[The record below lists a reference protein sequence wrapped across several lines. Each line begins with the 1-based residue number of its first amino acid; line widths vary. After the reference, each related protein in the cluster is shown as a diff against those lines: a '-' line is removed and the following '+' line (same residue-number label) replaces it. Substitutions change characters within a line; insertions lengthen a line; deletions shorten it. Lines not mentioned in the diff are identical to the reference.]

1 MRKNVKGSKLLAM
14 LLALTLML
22 GMMPSVF
29 ASAEGSIAVTS
40 LTDGEVIENG
50 TNVSLQAEWDFADV
64 ERVDFYANGEK
75 LPGFVTESGERMVWQ
90 SPAAGAYAVKAVT
103 TFVSGETEESEA
115 VTVYV
120 KPADAV
126 AVLYADADL
135 DGWYSNSNPINF
147 WGDMKPVGDSAW
159 GGYSASYTAAAK
171 WFLQYFKSYTLPTDK
186 KYLNLQLYIAGIPED
201 KENVNHL
208 DSKLEYYQANGK
220 GASISAQHNLK
231 NGWNTLSIDISN
243 AAGLEMNKLNFYKS
257 DNATLTADEWK
268 ALTVQANGIYCSDSI
283 YDAAG
288 LAAVP
293 AVPNGKTNVCNELKK
308 YRINFNRPLANNMT
322 EEDLAGSV
330 TIATTNGE
338 VEGLSVVPGADFI
351 DVVIPES
358 SLALNTEYTVAV
370 AADKVIDF
378 YGNSYAGGSFTF
390 TTIANECTNAEPIP
404 SVTYPKNES
413 TVSAD
418 SKLSASVIFSGN
430 VSAVEF
436 VSITDAE
443 TALTGTVVKSGRE
456 YTLIPDDG
464 QLVAGNSY
472 TVKAKATTE
481 GGVFYSD
488 AVTFSVGA
496 STAYSLVGIE
506 NGDNVMIN
514 DNLGKTVYV
523 IDDSAKSRYYDGKEN
538 NFKVKNGK
546 SDGSNGA
553 ENAEAT
559 YVNPEKYA
567 EGIAKVVYYLN
578 GERTAAVT
586 EAPYDTEIDTKKIG
600 ANTLVAEIHDMMG
613 GVTTIERSFNAAYGY
628 VASSY
633 NEDFESDYPVVPET
647 MISKYPDVTFAD
659 ATATTTNDER
669 KQVIDT
675 HNGSKAL
682 GVYSGRGY
690 TYANCA
696 GTKNTNHSNIGLWPE
711 ALDVT
716 AGTSRVFLEFDY
728 SADKFSHN
736 IHYIALED
744 AFKLSK
750 GDNAKYGV
758 IVLPKDLL
766 QGTAKNNF
774 KTTRIGL
781 DIEWDT
787 DDHISWKVYLN
798 GKECYRQSTYI
809 MYDTTI
815 APVKLTPVL
824 AGNQISVWNYI
835 DNIRVAAYTIPD
847 EDVVGV
853 AAEPRSFT
861 ADASAQIT
869 VANKSANP
877 TDILN
882 FVAVYDNESGKLV
895 GATPYEIDL
904 QAETVNEGNY
914 TITVEDGQTAKIF
927 TWFKDGLKPVTLK

>member
-22 GMMPSVF
+22 GMMPCAF
-29 ASAEGSIAVTS
+29 ASASGIAVTS
-40 LTDGEVIENG
+40 IADGEVVEAG
-50 TNVSLQAEWDFADV
+50 TSVSLQAKWDFADV
-64 ERVDFYANGEK
+64 KRVDFYANGDK
-75 LPGFVTESGERMVWQ
+75 IPGFVSSSDECVLWQ
-90 SPAAGAYAVKAVT
+90 SPVAGAYEVKAVA
-103 TFVSGETEESEA
+103 TFVSDTIEESES
-115 VTVYV
+115 VTIYV

-135 DGWYSNSNPINF
+135 DGWYSNSNPVNY

-159 GGYSASYTAAAK
+159 GGYSVSYTAAAK
-171 WFLQYFKSYTLPTDK
+171 WFLQYWKSFTLPTDK
-186 KYLNLQLYIAGIPED
+186 KYLNLQLYIDGIPD
-201 KENVNHL
+201 GKENVNQL
-208 DSKLEYYQANGK
+208 SSKLEYYRADGK
-220 GASISAQHNLK
+220 GVSITTQHNLK
-231 NGWNTLSIDISN
+231 NGWNTLSIDIS
-243 AAGLEMNKLNFYKS
+243 ALAGLEMYKLNFYKA
-257 DNATLTADEWK
+257 DAATLTADEWK

-283 YDAAG
+283 IDAAG
-288 LAAVP
+288 LTAAP
-293 AVPNGKTNVCNELKK
+293 AVPDGKTNVCNELSK
-308 YRINFNRPLANNMT
+308 YRISFNRPLANNMT
-322 EEDLAGSV
+322 EDDLAGSV
-330 TIATTNGE
+330 TIAAANGT
-338 VEGLSVVPGADFI
+338 VEGTSVVRGADFI
-351 DVVIPES
+351 DVVIPEG
-358 SLALNTEYTVAV
+358 SLALNTEYTVTV
-370 AADKVIDF
+370 AKDKVIDL
-378 YGNSYAGGSFTF
+378 YGNYYAGGSFKF
-390 TTIANECTNAEPIP
+390 TTIENGCTGAQPIP
-404 SVTYPKNES
+404 SVTYPKDGS
-413 TVSAD
+413 TVAAD
-418 SKLSASVIFSGN
+418 SQLSASVIFSGN
-430 VSAVEF
+430 VSKVEF
-436 VSITDAE
+436 VAVGDSE
-443 TALTGTVVKSGRE
+443 TVLTGTVDKFGRE
-456 YTLIPDDG
+456 YTLVPDAN
-464 QLVAGNSY
+464 QLATGISY
-472 TVKAKATTE
+472 NIKARVTTTE
-481 GGVFYSD
+481 NTVIESSPVAFTIGSSK
-488 AVTFSVGA
+488 T
-496 STAYSLVGIE
+496 YSLVGIE

-546 SDGSNGA
+546 SDGVNGA
-553 ENAEAT
+553 ENADAT

-567 EGIAKVVYYLN
+567 EGVAKVVYYLN
-578 GERTAAVT
+578 GERTAIVT
-586 EAPYDTEIDTKKIG
+586 EAPYTAELATKKIG
-600 ANTLVAEIHDMMG
+600 VNTLIAEIYDMMG
-613 GVTTIERSFNAAYGY
+613 GVTTIERSFNASYGY

-633 NEDFESDYPVVPET
+633 NEDFEGENPVVPET
-647 MISKYPDVTFAD
+647 MVSKFPDVTFAD
-659 ATATTTNDER
+659 AAATTNDER

-675 HNGSKAL
+675 HNGSVAL

-728 SADKFSHN
+728 SADKYSHN

-809 MYDTTI
+809 MYDTTVD
-815 APVKLTPVL
+815 PKKLTPVL

-835 DNIRVAAYTIPD
+835 DNIRVAAYSIPD

-853 AAEPRSFT
+853 ASQQRSFT
-861 ADASAQIT
+861 ENAAAPIT
-869 VANKSANP
+869 VVNKSLNP
-877 TDILN
+877 VDIFN
-882 FVAVYDNESGKLV
+882 FVAVYDNETGKLV

-904 QAETVNEGNY
+904 EAETVYENDY
-914 TITVEDGQTAKIF
+914 PVKVEDGQTAKIF